1 MITRLLETDRS
12 PILLFQR
19 CLLGL
24 VIFPHGAQK
33 LLGWYGGYGFG
44 GTMGFFTGTLHM
56 PAALAFLVIM
66 VESLGAI
73 AMIAGAL
80 TRIAAFGIAAV
91 MVGAI
96 LMVHAPV
103 GFFMNWFGQQGGEGF
118 EYHLLVLA
126 LSLPLALKGGG
137 LWALD
142 TTLLAKLPQH
152 AGSSQPVA
160 GAV

>member
-1 MITRLLETDRS
+1 MITRLLETNRS
-12 PILLFQR
+12 PVLLFQR

-33 LLGWYGGYGFG
+33 LLGWYGGYGFS
-44 GTMGFFTGTLHM
+44 GTMGFFTRSLHM

-66 VESLGAI
+66 AESLGAI
-73 AMIAGAL
+73 ALIAGAF
-80 TRIAAFGIAAV
+80 TRIAALGITAV

-103 GFFMNWFGQQGGEGF
+103 GFFMNWFGQQSGEGF

-142 TTLLAKLPQH
+142 TTLLAKLPRH
-152 AGSSQPVA
+152 SSSSQCVA